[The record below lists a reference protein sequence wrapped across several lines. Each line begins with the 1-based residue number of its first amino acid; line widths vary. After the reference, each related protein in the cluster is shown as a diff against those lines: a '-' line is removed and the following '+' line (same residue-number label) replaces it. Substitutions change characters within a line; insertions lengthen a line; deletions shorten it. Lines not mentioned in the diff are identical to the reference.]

1 MNEVFTLSGE
11 YIALCD
17 LLKVCG
23 FADSGGAAKYMI
35 SQGHIDVN
43 GVTEL
48 RKTCKIYS
56 GFKVSGWDFNI
67 DVVSSSP

>member
-1 MNEVFTLSGE
+1 MNEEFTLVDE

-23 FADSGGAAKYMI
+23 VATSGGTAKLMI
-35 SQGHIDVN
+35 SQGHVDVN

-48 RKTCKIYS
+48 RKTCKIYGGS
-56 GFKVSGWDFNI
+56 KVSGFDFTI
-67 DVVSSSP
+67 DVISATP